1 MQESPAERPAIE
13 VEQHIRQLNDD
24 WVKAVMRRD
33 GETLKRIMAD
43 DFFFTY
49 PLEGD
54 DKTQFIDDVTSGDL
68 KIEHISREQVN
79 VRVFGSTA
87 VLSARDSATWLY
99 HGHQLSG
106 HYKVILI
113 YSKREGEWQLCAV
126 QACPMAQPDAH
137 APGR

>member
-1 MQESPAERPAIE
+1 MTTS
-13 VEQHIRQLNDD
+13 D
-24 WVKAVMRRD
+24 
-33 GETLKRIMAD
+33 
-43 DFFFTY
+43 
-49 PLEGD
+49 
-54 DKTQFIDDVTSGDL
+54 DDVTSGDL

-113 YSKREGEWQLCAV
+113 YSKRDGQWQLCAV
-126 QACPMAQPDAH
+126 QACPMVQPGAH
-137 APGR
+137 VALQIEYRRLLKQVIDERQALAKAAA